1 MVDGPAVGKAGDCLD
16 WIAGGL
22 EIKELEDL
30 GNPCP
35 LKTGAPYIFWN
46 KDKNSPTGL
55 LAVQSSE
62 PRFGIRY

>member
-1 MVDGPAVGKAGDCLD
+1 MTVMVEGPAEGRAGNSQD

-35 LKTGAPYIFWN
+35 LKTGAPCI
-46 KDKNSPTGL
+46 
-55 LAVQSSE
+55 
-62 PRFGIRY
+62 